1 MAFASQF
8 FWQQFPSRLW
18 QISLQLSSRGPGHRC
33 AIATATMRPERGNA
47 RRCANCRSMRIA
59 GGQRLVTK
67 KVLQRRQW
75 RRTIQIRT
83 RKRRIALNR
92 LTGRFAFQLSADVPN
107 SNFSKGVRN
116 VAAIAGPRPREV
128 EPCDNFRNF
137 PMTSFRASHI
147 QGNSRP
153 FWAKML
159 RQRLALGKIVC
170 RASES
175 RDESVCKRS
184 YCDPEDSIVGNSSI

>member
-1 MAFASQF
+1 MALDSQS

-47 RRCANCRSMRIA
+47 RRCANCPSMRIA

-92 LTGRFAFQLSADVPN
+92 LASRSACQLSADSPN
-107 SNFSKGVRN
+107 FKFLKNQNGAVNR
-116 VAAIAGPRPREV
+116 RPETPGTPISRLASVKTRQSGDWRSRKE
-128 EPCDNFRNF
+128 EPCGQLLLF
-137 PMTSFRASHI
+137 PMTSFMSIAYPRK
-147 QGNSRP
+147 
-153 FWAKML
+153 FETV
-159 RQRLALGKIVC
+159 LG
-170 RASES
+170 
-175 RDESVCKRS
+175 
-184 YCDPEDSIVGNSSI
+184 